1 MKVGDLVRVSS
12 TAVSINWKP
21 EQGYLG
27 LIASPVRLGADAQYV
42 NVQSVKTGGT
52 GVIVENDNTFVSLP
66 NSPNWFRV
74 IWTDSQTSLTG
85 ESWLKEQQI
94 EVLNESR

>member
-42 NVQSVKTGGT
+42 NVQSVKTG
-52 GVIVENDNTFVSLP
+52 V
-66 NSPNWFRV
+66 
-74 IWTDSQTSLTG
+74 
-85 ESWLKEQQI
+85 
-94 EVLNESR
+94 VLWVRAYRIAPLSETEGAK

>member
-27 LIASPVRLGADAQYV
+27 LIVSPVRLGEDAQYIRV
-42 NVQSVKTGGT
+42 KSVKTG
-52 GVIVENDNTFVSLP
+52 VALWV
-66 NSPNWFRV
+66 RAYR
-74 IWTDSQTSLTG
+74 LTPY
-85 ESWLKEQQI
+85 
-94 EVLNESR
+94 NETEGAK

>member
-1 MKVGDLVRVSS
+1 MKVGDLIKMKYPR
-12 TAVSINWKP
+12 KP
-21 EQGYLG
+21 QH
-27 LIASPVRLGADAQYV
+27 
-42 NVQSVKTGGT
+42 GGT

-74 IWTDSQTSLTG
+74 IWTDSQMSLTG

-94 EVLNESR
+94 EVLNERTSN

>member
-27 LIASPVRLGADAQYV
+27 LIVSPVRLGADAQYV
-42 NVQSVKTGGT
+42 NVQSVKTG
-52 GVIVENDNTFVSLP
+52 VALWV
-66 NSPNWFRV
+66 RAYR
-74 IWTDSQTSLTG
+74 LTPCDKTEG
-85 ESWLKEQQI
+85 AK
-94 EVLNESR
+94 